1 MKDIS
6 EELDIKYTGVAIGT
20 YQNKVTPPLKI
31 LQVKIEIPIYYL
43 GENY

>member
-20 YQNKVTPPLKI
+20 YQNKVTPPFENFTG
-31 LQVKIEIPIYYL
+31 KIEIPIYYL